1 MCVCVSVIS
10 LTAKP
15 LMYVYKER
23 YEWKENEV
31 LKVFD
36 SWILLNIFYS
46 KDAAL
51 FAHHNKLTVSTVSR
65 YKIFND

>member
-1 MCVCVSVIS
+1 
-10 LTAKP
+10 
-15 LMYVYKER
+15 MYVYKER